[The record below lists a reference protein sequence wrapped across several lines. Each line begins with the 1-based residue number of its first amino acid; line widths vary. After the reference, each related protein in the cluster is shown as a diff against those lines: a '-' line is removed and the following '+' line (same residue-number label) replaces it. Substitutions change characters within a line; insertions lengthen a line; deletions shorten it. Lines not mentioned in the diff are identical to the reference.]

1 MMKNKFFSTWPETH
15 NRISPRTGLGLG
27 VEVSIPKYPTQYLPQ
42 NRSTWFMTYDLD
54 EKKFPMYLAQHLC
67 RNTITKVP
75 GPRPTIKKLVGAMV
89 QDLVKK
95 KNKKNKRDKRKG
107 QHKKKK
113 INTSNYQDP
122 YITKREA
129 VKST

>member
-1 MMKNKFFSTWPETH
+1 
-15 NRISPRTGLGLG
+15 
-27 VEVSIPKYPTQYLPQ
+27 
-42 NRSTWFMTYDLD
+42 MTYDLD
-54 EKKFPMYLAQHLC
+54 EKKYPMYLAQHLC

-89 QDLVKK
+89 QDLVQK